1 LNSETFEPK
10 QGNEIICAVLKAIL
24 AHLYLAWIHPFGD
37 GNGRT
42 ARMIEFQILISSG
55 VPSPA
60 AHLLSNHYNQT
71 RTEYYR
77 QLDSASKS
85 GGDVLP
91 FVNYAVTGFLDQLRD
106 QLDVVWAQQ
115 WDVAWRNYVHE
126 AFKDQGSKAD
136 IRRRRLALD
145 LSLKEDP
152 VPLSKLPEVS
162 VRLAAAYAKKTKKTL
177 TRDVGTLIKM
187 NLLKRQKAGYVANKE
202 LILGFLPA
210 RAQ

>member
-1 LNSETFEPK
+1 LYPK
-10 QGNEIICAVLKAIL
+10 RVNQAL
-24 AHLYLAWIHPFGD
+24 ALHMG
-37 GNGRT
+37 
-42 ARMIEFQILISSG
+42 
-55 VPSPA
+55 
-60 AHLLSNHYNQT
+60 
-71 RTEYYR
+71 
-77 QLDSASKS
+77 ASKS

-126 AFKDQGSKAD
+126 AFKDQESRAD

-152 VPLSKLPEVS
+152 VPLSKLPEIS

-177 TRDVGTLIKM
+177 TRDVATLMKM
-187 NLLKRQKAGYVANKE
+187 NLLKRQKTGYVANKE

-210 RAQ
+210 RASEGCSGLRSVLSPSSPILIFTKHASTPHESAFSRVKRRNDTTTSGSPSVSRENERRILMERN